1 MAEDE
6 RKLREKRAELVNAI
20 LDAEG
25 DLMELKS
32 AIEDRRY
39 ELEDL
44 DREIDEKMRLLRSLR
59 QQV

>member
-25 DLMELKS
+25 DLMELES